1 MNTSML
7 LAEIKLKG
15 LSMGEFLK
23 RIQMLR
29 GTWSK
34 KINGVSEFKQSE
46 INDII
51 SVLGLSD
58 EKTISIFLGQKFPK
72 RNNSTEVFGAGFVD
86 ARATA
91 ARSQK
96 QPA

>member
-1 MNTSML
+1 MNKSML
-7 LAEIKLKG
+7 LAEIKLQG

-34 KINGVSEFKQSE
+34 KLNGVSEFKQSE
-46 INDII
+46 INEII

-58 EKTISIFLGQKFPK
+58 EKTISIFFSEK
-72 RNNSTEVFGAGFVD
+72 V
-86 ARATA
+86 
-91 ARSQK
+91 SQK
-96 QPA
+96 KHEVTPPAA

>member
-1 MNTSML
+1 MNKSML
-7 LAEIKLKG
+7 LAEIKLQG

-34 KINGVSEFKQSE
+34 KLNGVSEFKQSE
-46 INDII
+46 INEII

-58 EKTISIFLGQKFPK
+58 EKTISIFFSEK
-72 RNNSTEVFGAGFVD
+72 V
-86 ARATA
+86 
-91 ARSQK
+91 SQK
-96 QPA
+96 KHKVTPPAA

>member
-1 MNTSML
+1 MNKYML

-34 KINGVSEFKQSE
+34 KINGVSEFRQSE

-58 EKTISIFLGQKFPK
+58 EKAMSIFF
-72 RNNSTEVFGAGFVD
+72 
-86 ARATA
+86 
-91 ARSQK
+91 SQK
-96 QPA
+96 VS

>member
-1 MNTSML
+1 ML

-46 INDII
+46 INEII
-51 SVLGLSD
+51 LVLGLSN
-58 EKTISIFLGQKFPK
+58 EKIISIFFNQGVSFKK
-72 RNNSTEVFGAGFVD
+72 H
-86 ARATA
+86 
-91 ARSQK
+91 RSEK

>member
-1 MNTSML
+1 MNKSML
-7 LAEIKLKG
+7 LAEIKLQG

-34 KINGVSEFKQSE
+34 KLNGVSEFKQSE
-46 INDII
+46 INEII

-58 EKTISIFLGQKFPK
+58 EKTISIFFSEK
-72 RNNSTEVFGAGFVD
+72 V
-86 ARATA
+86 
-91 ARSQK
+91 SQK
-96 QPA
+96 KHEATPPAA

>member
-1 MNTSML
+1 MKGGGCLNTPML

-34 KINGVSEFKQSE
+34 KINGRSEFKQSE

-58 EKTISIFLGQKFPK
+58 EKTMSIFFKAK
-72 RNNSTEVFGAGFVD
+72 VS
-86 ARATA
+86 
-91 ARSQK
+91 
-96 QPA
+96 

>member
-1 MNTSML
+1 MGEEGVALNKYML

-34 KINGVSEFKQSE
+34 KINGVSEFRQSE

-58 EKTISIFLGQKFPK
+58 EKAMSIFF
-72 RNNSTEVFGAGFVD
+72 
-86 ARATA
+86 
-91 ARSQK
+91 SQK
-96 QPA
+96 VS